1 MEKRCRTCE
10 GCQWDVTGLGSE
22 SCSAVIGDYCQAFN
36 EYILP
41 HISEWKT
48 YDETTKAFY
57 SEMFLKLGINIPYT
71 VDK

>member
-1 MEKRCRTCE
+1 MEKQLESCE
-10 GCQWDVTGLGSE
+10 GCQWNGTGLGSE

-48 YDETTKAFY
+48 YDEATKAFY

-71 VDK
+71 I